1 MTFNLRP
8 YQSRATDAA
17 KQWLKS
23 SVEPCLIDAAPA
35 AGKSFMVAEMATW
48 FREISGGKRVLCL
61 QPNAKLCRQ
70 NVEKFQMTGEQC
82 SIFSASAGAKSTRHG
97 VIYATPF
104 TVKNAIS
111 RFTQS
116 GAQGFCAVIIDECHE
131 LTPTIRAIIDA
142 MREVNPNL
150 RILGLTGTPY
160 VLGKGYIFRLWPDG
174 KANDDD
180 VTRDPYFLKMVY
192 RVSAQEMLEEKFI
205 TPMEVSEIN
214 AGEYDTSGIQLLPN
228 GTLNHETVE
237 RAFEGHGRK
246 TAAICADFIAQ
257 YHARGVKGGVMIFAA
272 TVRHAQEIMA
282 SLPPENSALCTGDK
296 GILNGRDATDEQIVR
311 AYRNQEFRYL
321 VSVGKFTTGFD
332 VDHTVFIV
340 TMRYTES
347 PPLIVQILGR
357 AWRLNGDKPMSY
369 WLDYAGNHARHFGD
383 AADIYS
389 PVIKAKGGG
398 GPGIPIEAEC
408 PECGYVNEFSLQPD
422 YADFAR
428 DKAGYCLDVFGNQL
442 MGEYG
447 PVAAHYGRRCFGMVR
462 AGSRGEYERC
472 GHRYNSKDCP
482 ACEAPND
489 IAARFCTVCAA
500 EIVDPNERLIGEFV
514 ARKKDPTQP
523 QTDRVLSF
531 ETRESVSQKG
541 NATIRVDFV
550 TPYRQFSCW
559 FMKEPTNARA
569 KADLARW
576 EACGGNPETV
586 SYVRD
591 ADSQFWRILAFG
603 KPADDDE
610 LPLMLADDSKIEK
623 LRKYA

>member
-1 MTFNLRP
+1 MSALRD
-8 YQSRATDAA
+8 YQQDAVEAA
-17 KQWLKS
+17 KDWLRA
-23 SVEPCLIDAAPA
+23 SVEPCLIEAPTGS
-35 AGKSFMVAEMATW
+35 GKSHIVAALADW
-48 FREISGGKRVLCL
+48 LHGISQGKRVLCL
-61 QPNAKLCRQ
+61 APQKELTLQNASK
-70 NVEKFQMTGEQC
+70 MIATGHPC
-82 SIFSASAGAKSTRHG
+82 SIFSASAGAKSTRHNIVFG
-97 VIYATPF
+97 TPG
-104 TVKNAIS
+104 TVSRSIS
-111 RFTQS
+111 RFTR
-116 GAQGFCAVIIDECHE
+116 GDYCGVVLDEAH
-131 LTPTIRAIIDA
+131 TIAPTVLAILEEMKQA
-142 MREVNPNL
+142 NPNL
-150 RILGLTGTPY
+150 RVVGLSATPFKLGR
-160 VLGKGYIFRLWPDG
+160 GYIYRIGPDDRV
-174 KANDDD
+174 NDDD
-180 VTRDPYFLKMVY
+180 VCRDPFFTKCVY
-192 RVSAQEMLEEKFI
+192 SIDARYLIEKGYL
-205 TPMEVSEIN
+205 TPPKIGAIN
-214 AGEYDTSGIQLLPN
+214 TGAYDTSGLVMRPN
-228 GTLNHETVE
+228 GQFDAASVDA
-237 RAFEGHGRK
+237 AFVGHGRK
-246 TAAICADFIAQ
+246 TSGIVGDVVAQ
-257 YHARGVKGGVMIFAA
+257 ARDRQGVVFFAA
-272 TVRHAQEIMA
+272 TIRHAEEILA
-282 SLPPENSALCTGDK
+282 SLPPELSAIVHG
-296 GILNGRDATDEQIVR
+296 GTDDRASVLKRFEQKKIKYIV
-311 AYRNQEFRYL
+311 N
-321 VSVGKFTTGFD
+321 VSVLTTGWDCAHVD
-332 VDHTVFIV
+332 VIA
-340 TMRYTES
+340 MLRRTES
-347 PPLIVQILGR
+347 VGLLQQCVGRGLRLDDGKTDCLI
-357 AWRLNGDKPMSY
+357 
-369 WLDYAGNHARHFGD
+369 LDYAGSIDKHCPDGD
-383 AADIYS
+383 LFKPI
-389 PVIKAKGGG
+389 VRAKGAK

-408 PECGYVNEFSLQPD
+408 PECGYVNEFSLHPD
-422 YADFAR
+422 YSDFAR
-428 DKAGYCLDVFGNQL
+428 DKHGYCLDVFGAPL
-442 MGEYG
+442 MSEYG